1 MVAREPGESEAD
13 YELRQRDNR
22 HSQERR
28 TLNNSS
34 DEEEEERSRAA
45 GSAAG
50 SGLGAAD
57 IVAPAVIVEEEEEKE
72 KEEEKKEEEK
82 EEAPRK
88 RRKRTQKSPKPVA
101 KPKIG
106 FYKPQQSYPG
116 GHLQVETARSAISPG
131 GTRRPAVT
139 LIGLATPAEEELT
152 QTYQIRG
159 LRSQSEVRQGS
170 GPDPSERLEFTP
182 RPPRDSPAPDAPWN
196 RPSASE
202 LKRTHSK
209 GFRLRSAQSRQYRNL
224 RGQLR
229 LAKKQGVKVDR
240 GLKDQIDEFGKGRQK
255 TFKRNPIRLK
265 SVSRHPIR
273 LRSVARPKAK
283 SSSAKAKPR
292 PKAKAKA
299 GTLAR
304 NRVRGPAEIGLKVHG
319 RALKLSEKIWN
330 LANKWAANHQLSAYF
345 LESPFQVRH
354 LAARQLQQETGAKG
368 TVAAAIVQKLWAQ
381 DEACSSC
388 DDRKRKLE
396 PGVAEYLR
404 KKAEA
409 KKAKADPA
417 V

>member
-22 HSQERR
+22 HNKSRC
-28 TLNNSS
+28 LVSS
-34 DEEEEERSRAA
+34 SSEEEEEPGSRAA
-45 GSAAG
+45 DSAAG
-50 SGLGAAD
+50 SELGAAGPA
-57 IVAPAVIVEEEEEKE
+57 APAAIVEEEEEKE

-139 LIGLATPAEEELT
+139 LIGLANPAEEEPT

-240 GLKDQIDEFGKGRQK
+240 GLKDQIDRFGKGRQ
-255 TFKRNPIRLK
+255 
-265 SVSRHPIR
+265 
-273 LRSVARPKAK
+273 
-283 SSSAKAKPR
+283 
-292 PKAKAKA
+292 
-299 GTLAR
+299 
-304 NRVRGPAEIGLKVHG
+304 
-319 RALKLSEKIWN
+319 
-330 LANKWAANHQLSAYF
+330 
-345 LESPFQVRH
+345 
-354 LAARQLQQETGAKG
+354 
-368 TVAAAIVQKLWAQ
+368 
-381 DEACSSC
+381 
-388 DDRKRKLE
+388 
-396 PGVAEYLR
+396 EYLR

>member
-22 HSQERR
+22 HNKSRC
-28 TLNNSS
+28 LVSS
-34 DEEEEERSRAA
+34 SSEEEEEPGSRAA
-45 GSAAG
+45 DSAAG
-50 SGLGAAD
+50 SELGAAGPA
-57 IVAPAVIVEEEEEKE
+57 APAVIVEEEEEKE
-72 KEEEKKEEEK
+72 KEEEAKEEEK

-131 GTRRPAVT
+131 GTRRAAVT
-139 LIGLATPAEEELT
+139 LIGLANPAEEEPT
-152 QTYQIRG
+152 QTYQIR

-240 GLKDQIDEFGKGRQK
+240 GLKDQIDRFGKGRQ
-255 TFKRNPIRLK
+255 
-265 SVSRHPIR
+265 
-273 LRSVARPKAK
+273 
-283 SSSAKAKPR
+283 
-292 PKAKAKA
+292 
-299 GTLAR
+299 
-304 NRVRGPAEIGLKVHG
+304 
-319 RALKLSEKIWN
+319 
-330 LANKWAANHQLSAYF
+330 
-345 LESPFQVRH
+345 
-354 LAARQLQQETGAKG
+354 
-368 TVAAAIVQKLWAQ
+368 
-381 DEACSSC
+381 
-388 DDRKRKLE
+388 
-396 PGVAEYLR
+396 EYLR